1 MPSQNVE
8 GISVE
13 HSLKVP
19 APLFFSKLWFHL
31 WCSTDDDDD
40 GDDDDDEGNCLQTW

>member
-1 MPSQNVE
+1 MPCQNVE
-8 GISVE
+8 RTSVK

-19 APLFFSKLWFHL
+19 APLFFSWLWCHL

-40 GDDDDDEGNCLQTW
+40 DDDDEGNGLQAW